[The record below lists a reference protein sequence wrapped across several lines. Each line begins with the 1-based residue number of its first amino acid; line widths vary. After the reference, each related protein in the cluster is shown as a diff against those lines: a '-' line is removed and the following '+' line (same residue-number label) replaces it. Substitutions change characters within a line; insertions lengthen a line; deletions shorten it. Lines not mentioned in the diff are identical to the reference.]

1 MALDAND
8 LMTLKAMGGNKSDH
22 SSFETYMIADRQSRR
37 PSATAVT
44 GLTLGAVGLLAGV
57 GAWVFGGVFANA
69 KGNQAREAANT
80 AYTLANANHTNTL
93 ALMNQQQVNT
103 NATIDRLITAI
114 QRETDARA
122 GGDQTITQTITDTLS
137 GSQSSALT
145 AQQQSEM
152 SSLQNLQNTLLSD
165 AVTGRSSLN
174 PTPVSLYSSPQPCGC
189 PGCNG

>member
-22 SSFETYMIADRQSRR
+22 SSFETYMIADRQSKR

-93 ALMNQQQVNT
+93 ALMNQQQANT

-189 PGCNG
+189 PGCGN